1 MWFEPRKWRLG
12 TAQQILIFDCACVE
26 NDAARFLFAW
36 PALSMFEL
44 LKEQIRL
51 QTIHIYIMPYIYI
64 INHILY
70 AICMYI
76 YMYMYICIY
85 IIYIM
90 EWNGMKD
97 DIFEPPFIQTSP
109 VNWDQPSEIAKI
121 IINMLDKSTINTIYK
136 ITIVP
141 IELINIMLNG

>member
-1 MWFEPRKWRLG
+1 ML
-12 TAQQILIFDCACVE
+12 
-26 NDAARFLFAW
+26 
-36 PALSMFEL
+36 EL

-51 QTIHIYIMPYIYI
+51 QTIHIYIYYAIYI
-64 INHILY
+64 ISHILY

-76 YMYMYICIY
+76 YIYMCVCVYVYMYILYIY
-85 IIYIM
+85 TVM

-97 DIFEPPFIQTSP
+97 DIFEPPFIQSSP
-109 VNWDQPSEIAKI
+109 VNWDHPSEIAKI

-136 ITIVP
+136 ITIIP

>member
-1 MWFEPRKWRLG
+1 
-12 TAQQILIFDCACVE
+12 
-26 NDAARFLFAW
+26 
-36 PALSMFEL
+36 
-44 LKEQIRL
+44 
-51 QTIHIYIMPYIYI
+51 MPYACI
-64 INHILY
+64 
-70 AICMYI
+70 
-76 YMYMYICIY
+76 YICICIYVY
-85 IIYIM
+85 IYYIYIM